1 MHPSTS
7 AALPRASDSAALP
20 RGGQSS
26 VPARFHYQLPPG
38 AYFGG
43 EGALSAAAVPHT
55 AAQFGGT
62 GTLAAVL
69 VALAAAGFAGEGTL
83 KIPTDE
89 ADALFAGEG
98 ALAANAIPATAAIF
112 TGEGMLGAATAG
124 RTAAAFAGLG
134 ALGAAVTPA
143 AAAAFSGAGALSAT
157 ASIFSAMGMDKS
169 GTQALPSNATTKVT
183 GWSPRTGYPSTVI
196 NADDLLFSGSGTV
209 NITLKVTLTG
219 NAGAALTLRIRRN
232 GSDIHTGTLA
242 FNTATQTITINGVS
256 IANNDRISV
265 AITTPFG
272 VSATV
277 QTGSTNTFLTCDMP

>member
-157 ASIFSAMGMDKS
+157 ASIFSAMGMDKN

-183 GWSPRTGYPSTVI
+183 AWSTRSGFPATVI
-196 NADDLLFSGSGTV
+196 NDNDLLV
-209 NITLKVTLTG
+209 NG
-219 NAGAALTLRIRRN
+219 AGAV
-232 GSDIHTGTLA
+232 DI
-242 FNTATQTITINGVS
+242 TAT
-256 IANNDRISV
+256 
-265 AITTPFG
+265 AITAGTRESMRVASPPI
-272 VSATV
+272 
-277 QTGSTNTFLTCDMP
+277 GSTAKPTSTAGRATSGRHHALPGPVRAMWYSRPSASTGCLGSRW